1 VTVEEQLRRESAG
14 RTLALA
20 GAAAAAVLQLAGA
33 IWRTAAFHNSPSG
46 KNKDAAQLL
55 FVHHHAGAL
64 VGSSIVAG
72 IGAVA
77 MILALRYLYDA
88 TKFRRPELPPVARY
102 CAIGGPVI
110 FLVGQVASSILIAG
124 KASDFSHLAHAAQTN
139 HAAKH
144 IVDTGALKIA
154 AGGALAGQL
163 ALGFAFV
170 LISLNAMRVGLLSR
184 FMGVLG
190 IIVGILF
197 VVPIGSPVPVVQAF
211 WLVALAVLFAGRWPS
226 GAPPAWSSGRAEP
239 WPSPQQMRE
248 RARDGAGG
256 APATPPDPTAEPEP
270 VPAGGGRAGGN
281 RRRKRKKRR

>member
-1 VTVEEQLRRESAG
+1 MTVEEQLRRESAG
-14 RTLALA
+14 RTLAVA

-110 FLVGQVASSILIAG
+110 FLAGQVASSILIAG

-256 APATPPDPTAEPEP
+256 APAAPPDPTAEPEP

>member
-1 VTVEEQLRRESAG
+1 MNVEEQLRRESAG
-14 RTLALA
+14 RTLAVA
-20 GAAAAAVLQLAGA
+20 GAAVAAVLQLAGA

-64 VGSSIVAG
+64 VGSSVVAG
-72 IGAVA
+72 VGAVA
-77 MILALRYLYDA
+77 MVLALRYLYDA
-88 TKFRRPELPPVARY
+88 TKFRRPELPPVAKY
-102 CAIGGPVI
+102 GAIGGPLL
-110 FLVGQVASSILIAG
+110 FLAGQVASSILIAG

-144 IVDTGALKIA
+144 IVDTGGLKIA

-197 VVPIGSPVPVVQAF
+197 VIPIGSPVPVVQAF

-226 GAPPAWSSGRAEP
+226 GAPPAWVSGRAEP

-256 APATPPDPTAEPEP
+256 APAAPPDPTAEPEP

>member
-1 VTVEEQLRRESAG
+1 MNVEEQLRRESAG
-14 RTLALA
+14 RTLAVA

-110 FLVGQVASSILIAG
+110 FLAGQVASSILIAG

-197 VVPIGSPVPVVQAF
+197 VIPIGSPVPVVQAF

-226 GAPPAWSSGRAEP
+226 GAPP
-239 WPSPQQMRE
+239 
-248 RARDGAGG
+248 
-256 APATPPDPTAEPEP
+256 
-270 VPAGGGRAGGN
+270 V
-281 RRRKRKKRR
+281 